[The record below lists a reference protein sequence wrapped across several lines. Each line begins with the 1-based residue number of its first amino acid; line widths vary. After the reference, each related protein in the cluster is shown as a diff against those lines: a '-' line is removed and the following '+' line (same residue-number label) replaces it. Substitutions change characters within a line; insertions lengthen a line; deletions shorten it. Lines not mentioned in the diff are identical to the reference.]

1 MDFIYCVWAFNKNY
15 ERKIDIVVSDDE
27 ESQESTLESNE
38 DDDSDG
44 KPIK

>member
-15 ERKIDIVVSDDE
+15 ERKLDIVADDE
-27 ESQESTLESNE
+27 ESQESTLESDE
-38 DDDSDG
+38 DDDSDD